1 MNPLLQ
7 KFDSMYVN
15 PNTTEKI
22 LSLLLEV
29 AKCSFVRVTLFK
41 NKRQISHELGELQHA
56 ILIDEPKNVANNG
69 IAHAQILHFGDYQF
83 NVRIVSAQHAHIE
96 CMILLQ
102 ADTFCVNTEA
112 LAAKPNNS
120 QPRVSIFG
128 YCTRIVIDLVHD
140 QKLPDVIVQLTTHI
154 NTQVVTQLP
163 ETTPTHK
170 HKKWL
175 SSVLLKTIL
184 VSLESLQLVDHYLEL
199 TGNSLSRLHPPSQHK
214 GTLQAFPKHS
224 LRPDDFSV
232 KIDEALFSVFSPNKW
247 CLQFSQSVG
256 DLLLSLNSPILLTVP
271 VGSTIELVLL
281 NMVHKDR
288 LSHAKTAV
296 LLQMPVSTARR
307 KLQKPM
313 PNLLLFENDVNWPV
327 LLALL
332 TQIVTNQVQLN
343 RPLDIIKNIIA
354 QSILVLHTANMGM
367 ASQLMG
373 VSEPTMYKLRK
384 QLQLYPLV
392 Y

>member
-1 MNPLLQ
+1 
-7 KFDSMYVN
+7 
-15 PNTTEKI
+15 
-22 LSLLLEV
+22 
-29 AKCSFVRVTLFK
+29 
-41 NKRQISHELGELQHA
+41 
-56 ILIDEPKNVANNG
+56 
-69 IAHAQILHFGDYQF
+69 
-83 NVRIVSAQHAHIE
+83 
-96 CMILLQ
+96 
-102 ADTFCVNTEA
+102 
-112 LAAKPNNS
+112 
-120 QPRVSIFG
+120 
-128 YCTRIVIDLVHD
+128 
-140 QKLPDVIVQLTTHI
+140 
-154 NTQVVTQLP
+154 
-163 ETTPTHK
+163 
-170 HKKWL
+170 
-175 SSVLLKTIL
+175 
-184 VSLESLQLVDHYLEL
+184 
-199 TGNSLSRLHPPSQHK
+199 
-214 GTLQAFPKHS
+214 
-224 LRPDDFSV
+224 
-232 KIDEALFSVFSPNKW
+232 
-247 CLQFSQSVG
+247 
-256 DLLLSLNSPILLTVP
+256 
-271 VGSTIELVLL
+271 
-281 NMVHKDR
+281 MVHKDR